1 MTTAEKLRAEGEL
14 KGRAEGELKG
24 RAEVLLD
31 LLAMKFPQV
40 PAAIRETVRGASMPQ
55 LDLWTQRIL
64 SATTLAEIFG

>member
-1 MTTAEKLRAEGEL
+1 MTTAEKLRAE
-14 KGRAEGELKG
+14 GRAEGELKG